1 MKSKYTKSLRFVTR
15 LWGPSNTVLVGV
27 DGRHGGLLCLAECSD
42 PRKKLSFWLD
52 ILPNCQIKKRDTG
65 GRTDTGAPTDMSG
78 W

>member
-42 PRKKLSFWLD
+42 PKK
-52 ILPNCQIKKRDTG
+52 N
-65 GRTDTGAPTDMSG
+65 
-78 W
+78 

>member
-42 PRKKLSFWLD
+42 PRKKLSFWWTFP
-52 ILPNCQIKKRDTG
+52 IAKFKRGTQEDG
-65 GRTDTGAPTDMSG
+65 TDRGAPTDMSG

>member
-27 DGRHGGLLCLAECSD
+27 DGRHGGLLSLAECSD
-42 PRKKLSFWLD
+42 SRKKLSFWWTFPIAKFKSGTQED
-52 ILPNCQIKKRDTG
+52 G
-65 GRTDTGAPTDMSG
+65 TDRGAPTDMSG